1 MQTRKSGKKRTR
13 AQTTEATTQTA
24 QPVKRPQRTR
34 TLPTHQT
41 PAPVVKKRR
50 ASSKKKCQTL
60 EAYSEASTIL
70 NLLRNRKNAE
80 TASNRLFTRIRAL
93 DAKVWRNYG
102 LIVRGTCNASTYRN
116 LFKAMDDR
124 IPLEAEMETHKK
136 AMLRMDDAIRARKG
150 TLKSILR
157 NVNRYVG
164 PEYNGFE
171 ENLT

>member
-1 MQTRKSGKKRTR
+1 V
-13 AQTTEATTQTA
+13 A
-24 QPVKRPQRTR
+24 
-34 TLPTHQT
+34 
-41 PAPVVKKRR
+41 KKRR

-70 NLLRNRKNAE
+70 DLLWKRKNAE
-80 TASNRLFTRIRAL
+80 TAYTRLFTRIRAL

-102 LIVRGTCNASTYRN
+102 LIMRGTCNASTYRN

-136 AMLRMDDAIRARKG
+136 AMLLMDDAIRARKG
-150 TLKSILR
+150 ALKSILS

-164 PEYNGFE
+164 PQYDGDE